1 MGAELHSRRPSL
13 LTRCGFACAL
23 LNCEDTKE
31 ASRVGLSCVGTYSD
45 LANEQIKLSPQVT
58 SYEIGLL
65 IHGARFVRF
74 SS

>member
-1 MGAELHSRRPSL
+1 MRILERLRGVR
-13 LTRCGFACAL
+13 L

-45 LANEQIKLSPQVT
+45 LANEQNYGRKLFPQMT
-58 SYEIGLL
+58 SNEIGLL